1 MTKTE
6 FVLEMTDRL
15 SPVPFDELEER
26 LAFYLEMI
34 DDRME
39 EGLSEA
45 ESVSAAGSMDEIAAQ
60 ILSEIPL
67 SRLVKE
73 RIKPKR
79 RLSVWEIVL
88 LVLGSP
94 IWLSLLIS
102 AVAVVLSL
110 YISLWAVI
118 LSLWA
123 VFVSAAAGSASGIVL
138 GVWFSGGIHR
148 LTGIALIGAGI
159 FCAGLTVFLFFGCK
173 AATKGTLRL
182 TKTLLLRLK
191 RCFVRKEDVR

>member
-6 FVLEMTDRL
+6 FVLEMTERL

-39 EGLSEA
+39 EGFSEA
-45 ESVSAAGSMDEIAAQ
+45 EAVSAAGSMDEIAAQ

-67 SRLVKE
+67 SRLIKE
-73 RIKPKR
+73 KIRPKR
-79 RLSVWEIVL
+79 RLKAWEIAF

-94 IWLSLLIS
+94 IWLPLLLAAF
-102 AVAVVLSL
+102 AVALSL
-110 YISLWAVI
+110 YVSLWAVI

-123 VFVSAAAGSASGIVL
+123 VFVSVAAGSISGVVL
-138 GVWFSGGIHR
+138 GVWFACGTHR
-148 LTGIALIGAGI
+148 LSGIALIGAG
-159 FCAGLTVFLFFGCK
+159 G
-173 AATKGTLRL
+173 
-182 TKTLLLRLK
+182 LLRGAGGIPVFRL
-191 RCFVRKEDVR
+191 